1 MSGLH
6 LRAVG
11 EASLVH
17 LQVRDRLNPALFSRQ
32 PDEPGNRPHG
42 LNHSL
47 KETTEKI
54 GLSSIAF
61 GELLNLTDQR
71 TNLLPGLFD

>member
-1 MSGLH
+1 MGGLH
-6 LRAVG
+6 LRAVR

-32 PDEPGNRPHG
+32 PDETGHRPHG
-42 LNHSL
+42 LDHPL
-47 KETTEKI
+47 KQATKKI
-54 GLSSIAF
+54 SLSSIAF